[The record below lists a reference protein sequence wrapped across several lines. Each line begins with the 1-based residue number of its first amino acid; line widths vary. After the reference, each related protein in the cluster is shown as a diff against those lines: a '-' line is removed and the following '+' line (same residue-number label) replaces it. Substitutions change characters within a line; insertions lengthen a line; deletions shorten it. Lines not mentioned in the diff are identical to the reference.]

1 MIIKNITIRKNISP
15 YSAAIT
21 GCGFMYV
28 EMGELLP
35 MLSSIDRDQI
45 LRQEVKNGKVL
56 KMKSEVTRDK
66 AVLEFK
72 RRYDAVH
79 PAFWEWYQTLNDKSK
94 RIAMFY
100 VILKTYRICFDIQFN
115 VVIPR
120 WNSIERSVTRN
131 DILMEFN
138 EIAAKDEFVDSWSE
152 QTKNKIASSCLSV
165 LRKAGLL
172 DEKTTVLQSIDSS
185 EIDFSYYITVGETWF
200 LEACLMKP
208 YEIEQ
213 IKKLML

>member
-1 MIIKNITIRKNISP
+1 MDNSKKKISP

-35 MLSSIDRDQI
+35 LLSAPDRDKI
-45 LRQEVKNGKVL
+45 LRQEVKDGNVL
-56 KMKSEVTRDK
+56 KMKNEVTRDR
-66 AVLEFK
+66 AMAEFK
-72 RRYDAVH
+72 RRYDAV
-79 PAFWEWYQTLNDKSK
+79 PTVFWDWYKTLNDKSK
-94 RIAMFY
+94 RVAMFY
-100 VILKTYRICFDIQFN
+100 VILKTYRICFDMQFN

-120 WNSIERSVTRN
+120 WNSIERSVTKN

-152 QTKNKIASSCLSV
+152 QTKDRISSACLSV

-172 DEKTTVLQSIDSS
+172 DEKTNILQSVDRS
-185 EIDFSYYITVGETWF
+185 EIDFSYYISSGETWL
-200 LEACLMKP
+200 LEACLLKP

-213 IKKLML
+213 IKKMML

>member
-1 MIIKNITIRKNISP
+1 MDNSKKKISP

-28 EMGELLP
+28 EMGDLLP
-35 MLSSIDRDQI
+35 MLSSPDRDQI
-45 LRQEVKNGKVL
+45 LRQEVKDGNVL

-72 RRYDAVH
+72 RRYDAVP

-100 VILKTYRICFDIQFN
+100 VILKTYRICFDMQFN

-120 WNSIERSVTRN
+120 WNSIERSVTKN

-152 QTKNKIASSCLSV
+152 QTKDRISSACLSV

-172 DEKTTVLQSIDSS
+172 DEKTNILQSVDRS
-185 EIDFSYYITVGETWF
+185 EIDFSYYISFGEIWL
-200 LEACLMKP
+200 LEACLLKP

-213 IKKLML
+213 IKKMML